1 MKIKV
6 RHNEPDMNYAV
17 YLYCVSEDNR
27 SVVPIKYFY
36 YNNKE
41 EQDKKWQECL
51 KYAKYIEDQIRY
63 RQKDD

>member
-1 MKIKV
+1 
-6 RHNEPDMNYAV
+6 
-17 YLYCVSEDNR
+17 LYCVSGDNR

-41 EQDKKWQECL
+41 EQDQKWEECL